1 MEMLRLLLR
10 SVYLR
15 GQCDANRKT
24 SSMDWEDKIVSD
36 ITKIFSTALDT
47 KQEKCPACHN
57 ILSVKEGRNTCVQC
71 GRTGTM
77 GEGK

>member
-1 MEMLRLLLR
+1 MIAPLIVIPNLDLL
-10 SVYLR
+10 S
-15 GQCDANRKT
+15 N
-24 SSMDWEDKIVSD
+24 EDKIISKLNEIID
-36 ITKIFSTALDT
+36 QINGWQPTALDT

-77 GEGK
+77 GDK

>member
-47 KQEKCPACHN
+47 KQEKCPVCGAKF
-57 ILSVKEGRNTCVQC
+57 VCVNC
-71 GRTGTM
+71 GIDKVGTGTM
-77 GEGK
+77 GDK